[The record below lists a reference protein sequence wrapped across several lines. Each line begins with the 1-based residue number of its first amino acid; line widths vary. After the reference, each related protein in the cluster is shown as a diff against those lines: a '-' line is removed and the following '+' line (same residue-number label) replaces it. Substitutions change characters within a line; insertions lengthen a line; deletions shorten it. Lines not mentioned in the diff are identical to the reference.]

1 MGIIDRRVSVSQAGK
16 KRVEFSQTLPLLF
29 PPRCRHRKD
38 RSLLLFLHRFGNVWI
53 FPNVFSS
60 LVRRKFFLFIYCEL
74 RKNRFCLTIDQTIGR
89 RAIANTKINLSSF
102 CSPMIMI
109 IIKSQQI
116 LFPLIIPGQR
126 CRRRRVRL
134 LLRPLRLLPD
144 PVRDQAERGPQL
156 KRKTRAKKK
165 QLGGQ
170 KRISLIPHPTLL
182 RTYKGFSPLQ
192 SLKRS
197 NFKGLRFETLEG
209 PISIPTPPT
218 NQCPSKAFEKFRCC
232 PFTANRTTLKKH
244 AWNSAC
250 KKPQSFE
257 NPHAPRTIRPC
268 THLYM
273 YVRHR
278 RKHKPSGKNFRA
290 KRQIPHGSV

>member
-1 MGIIDRRVSVSQAGK
+1 MWESSIVACLSRKQGK
-16 KRVEFSQTLPLLF
+16 RELSSLRLLPLLF

-38 RSLLLFLHRFGNVWI
+38 RSLLLFLLRRFGNVWI

-60 LVRRKFFLFIYCEL
+60 LREEVFPLYPL
-74 RKNRFCLTIDQTIGR
+74 RASQKSFCLTIAQTIGR
-89 RAIANTKINLSSF
+89 RAIANIKINLSSF

-109 IIKSQQI
+109 IVKSYQQETH
-116 LFPLIIPGQR
+116 LSKFFFSLIIPGQR
-126 CRRRRVRL
+126 CRRRRLRL

-156 KRKTRAKKK
+156 KRKTRAKR
-165 QLGGQ
+165 
-170 KRISLIPHPTLL
+170 KRISPSPHPTLL

-192 SLKRS
+192 SLKRR

-218 NQCPSKAFEKFRCC
+218 NQCPSEAFEKFRCC
-232 PFTANRTTLKKH
+232 PFTANRTTLIKH

-250 KKPQSFE
+250 KNR
-257 NPHAPRTIRPC
+257 NPSKIHTRPERFVHVHTSTC
-268 THLYM
+268 R

-278 RKHKPSGKNFRA
+278 
-290 KRQIPHGSV
+290 